1 MFFFSVSL
9 VAQLNCL
16 KFVLKILN
24 LRYEVVIMDIGFP
37 HYYHPEFQLSLL
49 LSITGDSAET

>member
-1 MFFFSVSL
+1 M
-9 VAQLNCL
+9 
-16 KFVLKILN
+16 FVLKILN

-49 LSITGDSAET
+49 LSITGDSAETWTYDKLTIIQVD